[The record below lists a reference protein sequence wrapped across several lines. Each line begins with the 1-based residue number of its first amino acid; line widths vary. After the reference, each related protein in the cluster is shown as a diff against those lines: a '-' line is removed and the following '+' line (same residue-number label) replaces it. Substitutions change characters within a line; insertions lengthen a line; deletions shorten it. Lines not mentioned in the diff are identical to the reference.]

1 MWHDLKQ
8 IIVDGTG
15 VDGSGLHVLVAV
27 ALFLAVFLVT
37 RRGGIAFGV
46 VVAVQFVN
54 EGLDV
59 AGDLLVGR
67 SFRGLEAIEDTGITV
82 FTAAVLWGLVALTR
96 RALR

>member
-1 MWHDLKQ
+1 MWHDFKQ

-15 VDGSGLHVLVAV
+15 IDGSGLHVLIAVAV
-27 ALFLAVFLVT
+27 FLAVFLVT

-46 VVAVQFVN
+46 VVAVQLLN

-59 AGDLLVGR
+59 AGDLFVGQD
-67 SFRGLEAIEDTGITV
+67 FRALEAAEDTGITLL
-82 FTAAVLWGLVALTR
+82 TGAILWGLVALTR